1 MMWRAKEECTLK
13 IPLLALFAA
22 TLCAFVPGA
31 SAQSYPERPLR
42 WVIPFTP
49 GGGADN
55 LARIVAQPTGDALG
69 QQIVIDNRAGAG
81 GNIAAEVVAKA
92 TPDGYTLL
100 QGNVAHA
107 IAKSLYHHLAY
118 DIVADF
124 VPVTQLASIAFV
136 LTVHPSLNAGS
147 TKELIALVQS
157 KPGGFNFASSG
168 NGSPSHLAMEMFR
181 SATHLQMRHI
191 PYKGAAPAAT
201 DLMAGQVQMMF
212 FTVSAALPY
221 VKSGRLKALAIA
233 SAKRTPLAP
242 EIPTVSESG
251 VPGFE
256 ATTWFGVMAPRG
268 TPRPIVAKLHDAF
281 AGALKMPDVQDR
293 LAKQGFDIVGSSP
306 EEFARYIRAEIPK
319 WAAVVKAA
327 KVAVD

>member
-1 MMWRAKEECTLK
+1 MK
-13 IPLLALFAA
+13 IPLLALLAS
-22 TLCAFVPGA
+22 TLCFVA
-31 SAQSYPERPLR
+31 HAADAQTYPERPLR

-55 LARIVAQPTGDALG
+55 LARIVGQAAGDALG

-81 GNIAAEVVAKA
+81 GSIAAEVVAKA

-107 IAKSLYHHLAY
+107 IAKSLYHRLAY

-124 VPVTQLASIAFV
+124 VPVTQLASIPFV
-136 LTVHPSLNAGS
+136 LTVHPSLNVAS
-147 TKELIALVQS
+147 VKELIALVQS
-157 KPGGFNFASSG
+157 KAGGLNFASSG
-168 NGSPSHLAMEMFR
+168 NGSPSHLAMEMFK
-181 SATHLQMRHI
+181 SAAHLQMRHI

-201 DLMAGQVQMMF
+201 DLIAGQVQMMF

-221 VKSGRLKALAIA
+221 IKSGRLKALAIA
-233 SAKRTPLAP
+233 SAKRTALAP
-242 EIPTVSESG
+242 DIPTVSESG

-256 ATTWFGVMAPRG
+256 ATTWFGVMVPRG
-268 TPRPIVAKLHDAF
+268 TSRTIVSKLHEVF
-281 AGALKMPDVQDR
+281 AGALRMPDVQER

-306 EEFARYIRAEIPK
+306 DEFARYIRAEIPK
-319 WAAVVKAA
+319 WAQVVKAA
-327 KVAVD
+327 KVVVD